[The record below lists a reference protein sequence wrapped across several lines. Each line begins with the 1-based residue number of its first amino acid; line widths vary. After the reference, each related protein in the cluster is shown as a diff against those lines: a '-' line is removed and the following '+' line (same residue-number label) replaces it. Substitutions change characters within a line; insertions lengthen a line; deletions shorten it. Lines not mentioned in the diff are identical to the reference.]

1 MAAPEFVPSQRWIS
15 NTESEL
21 GLGIVVEYANR
32 RVTLSF
38 PAASEQRTYA
48 ADSAPLSRVEYPVG
62 ELITSADGEQLKV
75 TEVQNQAGCILYIG
89 KNNNGDTVELE
100 EIDLDSFV
108 SFSKP
113 QDRLFSGQIEKSSSF
128 QLRVETQELPSQPSA
143 IRCIRFAWRPGS
155 IAATPAVYSQS
166 SGAAPRAT
174 SFIGR

>member
-1 MAAPEFVPSQRWIS
+1 LAAPEFVPSQRWIS

-100 EIDLDSFV
+100 EIDVTPSVIVTGFHDEVVGVPCVHGLIPRAAPLV
-108 SFSKP
+108 CV
-113 QDRLFSGQIEKSSSF
+113 GVEEAVA
-128 QLRVETQELPSQPSA
+128 LRVLDEEISNHWSL
-143 IRCIRFAWRPGS
+143 G
-155 IAATPAVYSQS
+155 
-166 SGAAPRAT
+166 GH
-174 SFIGR
+174 